1 MRTLLSS
8 RSIRR
13 RCRRREMRDE
23 RCRRFSSRAVVHTRY
38 EPTQLWGELKMRTR
52 PRGPG
57 RAEPRVRPGRVVRSE
72 GPPFLRACQLTEPQ
86 HFLLLLWD
94 GDPARAPH
102 RDATRRNDDAPQMV
116 NIYLLITGG
125 TVVASL
131 ESILNHPS
139 EVLNLLGDALP
150 SVAVYFAQV
159 RPCAGS
165 VLPGRSIGRL
175 VVSPVAR
182 FLVCGGAWHLRR
194 GSSVGRSVRGNV
206 APAAAT
212 ARSSPRGA
220 APGSRRAPQRLK
232 RQERGSPLAA
242 RGSRLAARVRS
253 SSPSRRS

>member
-1 MRTLLSS
+1 MQTLLFS
-8 RSIRR
+8 RSRTHAIRADTTLGR
-13 RCRRREMRDE
+13 TEDE
-23 RCRRFSSRAVVHTRY
+23 NSAAGSRARRT
-38 EPTQLWGELKMRTR
+38 ESPTGTGRAFGR
-52 PRGPG
+52 PSLPARVPTHRATTLPPSSLGRGPG
-57 RAEPRVRPGRVVRSE
+57 
-72 GPPFLRACQLTEPQ
+72 
-86 HFLLLLWD
+86 
-94 GDPARAPH
+94 ARAASR

-175 VVSPVAR
+175 VVSLVVSLVAR
-182 FLVCGGAWHLRR
+182 LVVCGGAWHLRR

-206 APAAAT
+206 APAGTT

-232 RQERGSPLAA
+232 RQKRGSPLAA
-242 RGSRLAARVRS
+242 RGSRLVARVRS